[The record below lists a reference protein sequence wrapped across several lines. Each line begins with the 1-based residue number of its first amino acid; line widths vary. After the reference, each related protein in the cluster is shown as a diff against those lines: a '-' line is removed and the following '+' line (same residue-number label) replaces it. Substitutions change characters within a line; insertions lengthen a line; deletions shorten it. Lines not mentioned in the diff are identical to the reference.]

1 MKSLSILL
9 IVFTFTIIF
18 LGYQQVNS
26 MDKMEKSMKNNSEKT
41 ASAVFAGGC
50 FWCTESDFEKV
61 DGVIEAISGYTG
73 GHVKNPSYHQVSAGG
88 TGHLESVKVI
98 YDPSKVSYE
107 QLLDYFW
114 RHVDPTDPGGQF
126 VDRGSQYRSA
136 IFYANETQKRL
147 AEKSKQ
153 QLEASGKFNKPI
165 VTDILPLGKFYPA
178 EDYHQNYYK
187 KNPIRYHYYRY
198 GSGRD
203 QFLKKTWA
211 DMKTGTKKEAMKSEM
226 DSKMVPAMENKTK
239 AGMEKSDMSSES
251 VKEKM
256 GDEQKYTKP
265 SDDELRKRL
274 TALQFKVTQ
283 QDGTEPPFKNEYWD
297 NHKAGI
303 YTDIVSGEPLFSS
316 LDKFESGTG
325 WPSFTRPLEPKNIV
339 EKSDRTLWM
348 VRTEVRSRHGDSHLG
363 HVFDDGPAPTGL
375 RYCINSAALRFIP
388 VEDLEKD
395 GYGQYRRLFN

>member
-26 MDKMEKSMKNNSEKT
+26 MDKTEKSMKNNTEKT

-165 VTDILPLGKFYPA
+165 VTDILPLGEFYPA
-178 EDYHQNYYK
+178 EDYHQDYYK
-187 KNPIRYHYYRY
+187 KNPIRYHYYRF

-211 DMKTGTKKEAMKSEM
+211 DMKTGTKKDAMKSEKG
-226 DSKMVPAMENKTK
+226 SKMTSAMGNETK
-239 AGMEKSDMSSES
+239 SRMEKGAMSSGT

-265 SDDELRKRL
+265 NENELRKRL

-283 QDGTEPPFKNEYWD
+283 KNGTEPPFNNEYWD

-339 EKSDRTLWM
+339 NKSDRTLWM

-388 VEDLEKD
+388 VKDLKKD
-395 GYGQYRRLFN
+395 GYGQYLKLFK

>member
-26 MDKMEKSMKNNSEKT
+26 MAKMEKDMENNTEKT

-73 GHVKNPSYHQVSAGG
+73 GHVKNPTYKQVSAGG

-126 VDRGSQYRSA
+126 VDRGFQYRSA

-153 QLEASGKFNKPI
+153 QLETSGKFNKPI
-165 VTDILPLGKFYPA
+165 ATDILPLGEFYPA
-178 EDYHQNYYK
+178 ENYHQNYYK

-203 QFLKKTWA
+203 QFLKKTWP
-211 DMKTGTKKEAMKSEM
+211 DLKIDTKKDAMKSEM
-226 DSKMVPAMENKTK
+226 GNKMAPAMENETK
-239 AGMEKSDMSSES
+239 SGMVKGDMSSES

-256 GDEQKYTKP
+256 GEELTYTRP
-265 SDDELRKRL
+265 SDNELRKRL

-316 LDKFESGTG
+316 LDKYESGTG

-395 GYGQYRRLFN
+395 GYGQYRKLFK